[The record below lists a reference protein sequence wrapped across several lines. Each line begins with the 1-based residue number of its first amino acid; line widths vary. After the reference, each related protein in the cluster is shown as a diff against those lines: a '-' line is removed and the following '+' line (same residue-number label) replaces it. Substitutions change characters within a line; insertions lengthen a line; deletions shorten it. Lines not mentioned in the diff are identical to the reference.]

1 MKKKLSLQNSFI
13 FLLMLSA
20 YLGVTLFL
28 FHRQTVN
35 YGGRYPSDI
44 QSYLQEMQGLYSGF
58 DFPYP
63 ILFLTGKLFLPFTS
77 PQHAMAIAVTL
88 LNGLTPFALKYCF
101 DHLLQVRETGS
112 LKKGIYSSLLVFSL
126 LFVSMLFPLTY
137 LGRYHDLGEGFLY
150 RYLGTFTPNPYH
162 NATYLAAR
170 PFSVPAF
177 FLFVDILTFYEKENR
192 WFHLKYL
199 CFSISLLLT
208 TLAKPSFTLVLVSTA
223 GIIMLWR
230 LFSGRFQGIKA
241 FFQMGIWFIPTF
253 LVLLY
258 QFGDVFRPDS
268 SSGSGIGFGFLTAWS
283 QVTDN
288 VPWSIL
294 LGTAF
299 PLTVLL
305 FSLLQ
310 KQFPDLLKFAW
321 QFFLAA
327 LLMLIFLYE
336 KGTRLAHVNFSWG
349 YMYGLFF
356 LYLSGLIVLSK
367 NTLQRR
373 QPIWQLGIQWAVYAL
388 HLICGFDYFRVLL
401 QGGVFH

>member
-1 MKKKLSLQNSFI
+1 MKKKLSLQNSII
-13 FLLMLSA
+13 FLLMLFA

-35 YGGRYPSDI
+35 YGGKYPSDI
-44 QSYLQEMQGLYSGF
+44 QSYLLEMQRIDSGY

-63 ILFLTGKLFLPFTS
+63 ILFLTGRLFMLFTT
-77 PQHAMAIAVTL
+77 PQHAMAIAITL
-88 LNGLTPFALKYCF
+88 LNGLTPLVLKYCF
-101 DHLLQVRETGS
+101 DRLLQVRDTDS
-112 LKKGIYSSLLVFSL
+112 LKRGIFSSLLVFSL
-126 LFVSMLFPLTY
+126 LFASMLFPLTY
-137 LGRYHDLGEGFLY
+137 LGRYHGPGEGFLY

-170 PFSVPAF
+170 AFSVLAF
-177 FLFVDILTFYEKENR
+177 LLFVNILGFYEKDEH
-192 WFHLKYL
+192 WFHPKYL
-199 CFSISLLLT
+199 AFSVSLLLT

-223 GIIMLWR
+223 GVIMLWR
-230 LFSGRFQGIKA
+230 LCRSRFQGIKA
-241 FFQMGIWFIPTF
+241 FFCMGIWFIPTF

-258 QFGDVFRPDS
+258 QFGNVFRPDS
-268 SSGSGIGFGFLTAWS
+268 SSGSGIGFGFLKAWS
-283 QVTDN
+283 QVSDN
-288 VPWSIL
+288 IPWSVF

-299 PLTVLL
+299 PLAVLL

-327 LLMLIFLYE
+327 LLMLLFLYE
-336 KGTRLAHVNFSWG
+336 KGTRLAHVNFAWG

-356 LYLSGLIVLSK
+356 TYLSSLVILAK

-373 QPIWQLGIQWAVYAL
+373 QPIWQLGVQWAVYAL
-388 HLICGFDYFRVLL
+388 HLICGLDYFRVLL
-401 QGGVFH
+401 QGGLAH